1 MPIIWRLKDKANM
14 LFYTKCKHVKLTL
27 AWEHR
32 DHFPYFSGTISSS
45 HDLLKTSVTV
55 GGGVSD
61 HMSTGSTTSLASY
74 DSMRRLASQVVA
86 YHFCDQSII
95 DTCQVPEFIHSIA
108 AQLTQSPFLSAYK
121 VGWISLL
128 IILDNLSIIQ
138 IIASVGNYTSFA
150 CLLIIYTW

>member
-1 MPIIWRLKDKANM
+1 MRKILYNYWSDLVNITQISSPFVMTLYDANH
-14 LFYTKCKHVKLTL
+14 LGDWKIKQICCFYTKFKNVKITP

-32 DHFPYFSGTISSS
+32 DYFPYFSGTISSS

-108 AQLTQSPFLSAYK
+108 AQLTQSPFLAAYK
-121 VGWISLL
+121 VGYHCWL
-128 IILDNLSIIQ
+128 
-138 IIASVGNYTSFA
+138 F
-150 CLLIIYTW
+150 